1 VLQVTITDYVD
12 CVAGIE
18 PVVPSEFTR
27 GVGFS
32 TMLTEMGFNTDLI
45 SWIEQQRRVEDRED
59 WLYSISQLPPG
70 LREAYLDMLW
80 LHGMI
85 TDAEVEQ
92 VREWFN
98 DSLFPCGELVDG
110 RLTVCSVT
118 AGDVP
123 AGDLLIFA
131 AAFDGE
137 IPLDDPNHHYVFA
150 VVMDGD
156 GDPSNNF
163 EYMMPYDWDYYQ
175 GTDQWY
181 ELGWNPDLGQWMLM
195 LRIVRGSQMAE
206 RHTDARAVIAGDL
219 VVFFI
224 PASEVDVEMPSFRM
238 TSFGHD
244 GTYAPEV
251 SGGDVSGADPTE
263 PLIPLETRLD

>member
-1 VLQVTITDYVD
+1 VNWL
-12 CVAGIE
+12 
-18 PVVPSEFTR
+18 
-27 GVGFS
+27 
-32 TMLTEMGFNTDLI
+32 
-45 SWIEQQRRVEDRED
+45 EQARRVEDRED

-80 LHGMI
+80 LYGLI
-85 TDAEVEQ
+85 SDAEVEQ

-98 DSLFPCGELVDG
+98 DSLFPCGDLVDG
-110 RLTVCSVT
+110 RLTVCGATV
-118 AGDVP
+118 GDFP
-123 AGDLLIFA
+123 AGDMLIFA
-131 AAFDGE
+131 AGFDGE
-137 IPLDDPNHHYVFA
+137 IPLDDPDHHYVYA

-181 ELGWNPDLGQWMLM
+181 ELGWNPDLGQWMLT
-195 LRIVRGSQMAE
+195 LRIVRGSQMIE
-206 RHTDARAVIAGDL
+206 RHTDARAVIAGDM

-224 PASEVDVEMPSFRM
+224 PASEVEAAMPSFRM